1 MQITKNDIW
10 EMGIDFNERFLRY
23 RREWKENSDIGA
35 MLRVL
40 IKKMPNT
47 QIKIRH
53 NETNGDYVV
62 KYQKEGQMESELWR
76 GKVLSLTL
84 LKMYQDCVG
93 DTGEENANTKEA
105 PNRSV
110 HNPG

>member
-1 MQITKNDIW
+1 
-10 EMGIDFNERFLRY
+10 
-23 RREWKENSDIGA
+23 
-35 MLRVL
+35 
-40 IKKMPNT
+40 
-47 QIKIRH
+47 
-53 NETNGDYVV
+53 
-62 KYQKEGQMESELWR
+62 MESELWR